1 MDPPRFFIKGRIWFE
16 FLSFYNF
23 PKKGRE
29 VLNQKGE
36 VEQMGDLF

>member
-16 FLSFYNF
+16 FLSFYNL

-36 VEQMGDLF
+36 VAQMGGLF